1 MPPASLSTLAVMMPG
16 PTTEAT
22 SATRAQP
29 ERSGRTPPEGVA
41 RPSALDSAMQ
51 HLLQNVVHGD
61 DAQELSALVLHRQRE
76 EVVLRRLLRHLARRI
91 VGPQRRRVL
100 VHQAQDA
107 ALRLRND
114 DVAQRPH
121 ACELPFGPQHE
132 GVGPGGAVP
141 GLAAAPPPGR

>member
-51 HLLQNVVHGD
+51 HLLQDVVHGD

-76 EVVLRRLLRHLARRI
+76 DVVLRRQLGHLPRRGL
-91 VGPQRRRVL
+91 GPQERPVDL
-100 VHQAQDA
+100 PQAQEPA
-107 ALRLRND
+107 
-114 DVAQRPH
+114 
-121 ACELPFGPQHE
+121 
-132 GVGPGGAVP
+132 
-141 GLAAAPPPGR
+141 